1 MKILDPVFKPLLIKP
16 HHQYREKL
24 LNSLIDNKSKNY
36 ILIKA
41 PSGYGK
47 SITFSM
53 YFDKLKES
61 KVWISCPQDY
71 FDFDTF
77 LNHLIYTLSKTL
89 NLKVFDDDLKN
100 NISFFTEEEKVVELL
115 NAFSNSKE
123 EIFIFVDSFEN
134 VMFEGKNEN
143 LLKLLLNFIPQ
154 NVHFLF
160 TTNQEFPIP
169 LTKFAMANNVYT
181 IQEEELK
188 FSFDELKNYIG
199 TKKINLSED
208 NLLELYQL
216 TDGIPTFINILTT
229 YIETIDL
236 KKYDELIDSAKKIDE
251 YINLLTEVLSEDLRE
266 YLKIFSLMNEIEPKI
281 CKAYFNIKSDEKIHE
296 SFEKLYDLNMLEK
309 KDPHYYYMNE
319 IFHRT
324 ISKGVGEREKKR
336 DMPDAF

>member
-1 MKILDPVFKPLLIKP
+1 MKIIHKILFLFLLKKK
-16 HHQYREKL
+16 RL
-24 LNSLIDNKSKNY
+24 
-36 ILIKA
+36 
-41 PSGYGK
+41 
-47 SITFSM
+47 F
-53 YFDKLKES
+53 
-61 KVWISCPQDY
+61 
-71 FDFDTF
+71 
-77 LNHLIYTLSKTL
+77 
-89 NLKVFDDDLKN
+89 
-100 NISFFTEEEKVVELL
+100 ELL
-115 NAFSNSKE
+115 NGFSSYTK

-134 VMFEGKNEN
+134 VVFEGKNEN

-188 FSFDELKNYIG
+188 FSFDELKNYIS

-216 TDGIPTFINILTT
+216 TDGIPTFINILST

-236 KKYDELIDSAKKIDE
+236 KKYDALIDSAKKIDE

-309 KDPHYYYMNE
+309 KRSALLLYERNISSNDLQRRWRKRKNE
-319 IFHRT
+319 ICQTLFSIYQKSMIT
-324 ISKGVGEREKKR
+324 MDNFI
-336 DMPDAF
+336 AY